1 MEWWEDLDD
10 LWKALIIS
18 IGIVIILFIIAGII
32 DYNVQL
38 NKLSDNTGK
47 VIDKKY
53 EILIT
58 KEGAEKWIEVTKEEF
73 EKYKIGDIYTYIFKE
88 SE

>member
-1 MEWWEDLDD
+1 MDD
-10 LWKALIIS
+10 LWKAIIIS
-18 IGIVIILFIIAGII
+18 VGIVIIPFIIVGII
-32 DYNVQL
+32 VYYVQL
-38 NKLSDNTGK
+38 SKLSDNTGK

-58 KEGAEKWIEVTKEEF
+58 KEGAKKWIEVTKEEF

>member
-18 IGIVIILFIIAGII
+18 IGIVIIPIIIAGII
-32 DYNVQL
+32 SYNVQL
-38 NKLSDNTGK
+38 SKLSDNTWK

-58 KEGAEKWIEVTKEEF
+58 KKGQKN
-73 EKYKIGDIYTYIFKE
+73 G
-88 SE
+88 